1 MKKSQLIQD
10 LVEETYKEKSY
21 EACQDLVKAVS
32 LENCDF
38 KMDSPEVFHELE
50 TRQKRRKW
58 KRRNR

>member
-21 EACQDLVKAVS
+21 EACQDLVKVIS
-32 LENCDF
+32 FKKCDF
-38 KMDSPEVFHELE
+38 KMDLPEVFHELE
-50 TRQKRRKW
+50 TKQKMRKW